1 MLHAGLAL
9 ELSRVI
15 RNERL
20 AEAGAGR
27 GPSGHLSPRRRTRR
41 WWARPPEGRVLSA
54 PRIGAEEPWTVWRA
68 VEPDPEYLR
77 RRAA

>member
-20 AEAGAGR
+20 AEARSGR
-27 GPSGHLSPRRRTRR
+27 GPSGHPSPRHRTRR
-41 WWARPPEGRVLSA
+41 WWARPPEGCVLAASRIA
-54 PRIGAEEPWTVWRA
+54 PEEPWTVWRA
-68 VEPDPEYLR
+68 VEPDAEYLR

>member
-15 RNERL
+15 WNERL
-20 AEAGAGR
+20 AEARAGR
-27 GPSGHLSPRRRTRR
+27 GPSGHLSPRHRTRR
-41 WWARPPEGRVLSA
+41 RARPPEGPVLSA
-54 PRIGAEEPWTVWRA
+54 PRIAAEEPWMVWRA
-68 VEPDPEYLR
+68 VEPDAEYLR